1 MIYITCWAQI
11 SCSLPLQPLGILINK
26 LIDMKEGDTLLDAA
40 VRNQMDDDFRA
51 ALKVPPA
58 CLYLVG
64 VGPVI
69 SRAQASIRKFSFT

>member
-1 MIYITCWAQI
+1 
-11 SCSLPLQPLGILINK
+11 
-26 LIDMKEGDTLLDAA
+26 MKEGDTLLDAA